1 MKPTILRELALDAL
15 MMAVWRSAP
24 SDSASATAELKVS
37 VLTCLPE
44 TGLNGI
50 KSVRSDKDAAG
61 FGQHGGLWHH
71 AQDAC
76 TEHFHP
82 PALARR
88 IYGYWL
94 IHLH

>member
-1 MKPTILRELALDAL
+1 MKPTRLRELALDAL
-15 MMAVWRSAP
+15 MMAVLRSCGLAVWRSAW

-50 KSVRSDKDAAG
+50 KSVHSDKDAAG

-71 AQDAC
+71 AQDDNSG
-76 TEHFHP
+76 
-82 PALARR
+82 R
-88 IYGYWL
+88 W
-94 IHLH
+94 